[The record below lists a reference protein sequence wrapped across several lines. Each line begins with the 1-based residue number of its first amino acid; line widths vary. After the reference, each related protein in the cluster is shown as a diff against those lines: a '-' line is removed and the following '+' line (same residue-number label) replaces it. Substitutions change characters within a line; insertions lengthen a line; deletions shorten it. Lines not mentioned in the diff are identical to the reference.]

1 MTNLMVIDGYRA
13 VIQYYQ
19 EIEMLRGEF
28 VDLNGGA
35 DFYAVDLAGLR
46 EQGRQSL
53 KVFLDMCREDQ
64 VEPRR
69 QYNGDIGVHVPPT
82 LHAEIA
88 ALARAQGKSPET
100 WVTEAIG
107 RQLVESR

>member
-1 MTNLMVIDGYRA
+1 MTNLMDIDGYRA
-13 VIQYYQ
+13 TIEYDP

-35 DFYAVDLAGLR
+35 DFYAADLASLR
-46 EQGRQSL
+46 EEGRQSL
-53 KVFLDMCREDQ
+53 KVFLDMCREDA
-64 VEPRR
+64 VEPRK
-69 QYNGDIGVHVPPT
+69 QYSGDIDLHLSPK

-88 ALARAQGKSPET
+88 ALARAQGKSLHV

-107 RQLVESR
+107 RNMIESL